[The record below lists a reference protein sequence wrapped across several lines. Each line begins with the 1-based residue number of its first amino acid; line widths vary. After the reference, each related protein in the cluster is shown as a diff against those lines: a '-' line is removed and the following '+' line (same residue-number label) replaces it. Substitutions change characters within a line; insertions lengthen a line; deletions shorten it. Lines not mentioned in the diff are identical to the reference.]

1 MNELK
6 GRHVTT
12 MFVTGFSIIITVNLA
27 LATNAVRTFPGLE
40 VANSYIASQSFDAR
54 RAAQEALGWR
64 IEAGYSDG
72 ILNVA
77 ILDREGAPAPIEE
90 ISAHIGR
97 PTEARD
103 DIHLDL
109 TRGAVP
115 LDLAPGLWRLDLE
128 GHARDGTLFQK
139 AVEIRVQR

>member
-1 MNELK
+1 MTELT
-6 GRHVTT
+6 GRHVAAI
-12 MFVTGFSIIITVNLA
+12 FVSGFGIIIAVNVA

-40 VANSYIASQSFDAR
+40 VANSYVASQSFDAR
-54 RAAQEALGWR
+54 RNAQEALGWR
-64 IEAGYSDG
+64 IEAGYADG
-72 ILNVA
+72 VLNVA
-77 ILDREGAPAPIEE
+77 ILDRDGAPAPVDS

-103 DIHLDL
+103 DLDLDL

-128 GHARDGTLFQK
+128 GHAPDGTLFQK
-139 AVEIRVQR
+139 AVEFRVQG